1 MKIALFGSTG
11 PTGKYIIEEGLRR
24 GYELSAYTREAAKL
38 SDYASK
44 IEIITGDLKN
54 REAIRRTITGSDAV
68 ISALG
73 PNGAKTQEPR
83 PVMNGLRNVISVMD
97 ELNIRR
103 LIQVSTASYRDP
115 KDGFDLK
122 SKALVML
129 FKVIARS
136 SYDDIKATGELIAG
150 SGLDWTLVRIPF
162 LKEGPVD
169 GGLAVGSYGRT
180 KLGMKLSR
188 GHLAKFLFDQV
199 SNREFVRAAPGIAD
213 HS

>member
-11 PTGKYIIEEGLRR
+11 PTGKYIIEEGLRQ
-24 GYELSAYTREAAKL
+24 GYELSAYTRDAVKL

-44 IEIITGDLKN
+44 IEIVTGDLKD

-73 PNGAKTQEPR
+73 PNGAKTRETR
-83 PVMNGLRNVISVMD
+83 PVMNGLRNAISVMN
-97 ELNIRR
+97 ELNVRR

-115 KDGFDLK
+115 KDGFDVK
-122 SKALVML
+122 SKALATL
-129 FKVIARS
+129 FKVIAHS

-150 SGLDWTLVRIPF
+150 SDLDWTLVRIPF
-162 LKEGPVD
+162 LKDGPAN

-188 GHLAKFLFDQV
+188 GNLAKFLVDQV
-199 SNREFVRAAPGIAD
+199 SNQEFVRVAPGIAD

>member
-11 PTGKYIIEEGLRR
+11 PTGKYIIEEGLRQ
-24 GYELSAYTREAAKL
+24 GYELSAYTRDATKL

-44 IEIITGDLKN
+44 IEIVTGDLKD

-73 PNGAKTQEPR
+73 PNGAKTRETR
-83 PVMNGLRNVISVMD
+83 PVMNGLRNVISAMN
-97 ELNIRR
+97 ELNVRR

-115 KDGFDLK
+115 NDGFDLK
-122 SKALVML
+122 SKVLATL
-129 FKVIARS
+129 FKVIAHS

-150 SGLDWTLVRIPF
+150 SDLDWTLVRIPF
-162 LKEGPVD
+162 LKDGSAD

-188 GHLAKFLFDQV
+188 GNLAKFLVDQV
-199 SNREFVRAAPGIAD
+199 SNQEFVRAAPGIAD